1 MNMLQQQIK
10 QQKQPIPLLKYK
22 EGPNKWKN
30 GSYIYLRAY
39 LLTKEK
45 TYASWFEDH
54 QELIS
59 ENALNACKIILT
71 VLEINF
77 IY

>member
-1 MNMLQQQIK
+1 MPQQQSK
-10 QQKQPIPLLKYK
+10 QQKQPIPLLKGK
-22 EGPNKWKN
+22 EG
-30 GSYIYLRAY
+30 YLRAY

-59 ENALNACKIILT
+59 ENALNVCKIILT